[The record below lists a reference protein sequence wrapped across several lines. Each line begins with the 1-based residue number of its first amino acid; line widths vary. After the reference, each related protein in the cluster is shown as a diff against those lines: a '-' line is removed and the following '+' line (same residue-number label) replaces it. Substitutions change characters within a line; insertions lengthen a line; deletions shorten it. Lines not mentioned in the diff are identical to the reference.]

1 MDNGGE
7 RKISIKEIASLA
19 GVSVATVSRVINQS
33 GYVARETETRVRE
46 VVKRYGY
53 VPNLMARG
61 LRTNRSPI
69 VGVVIPDITNEFF
82 ANIVLCIQTRL
93 FKSHYSTMICNT
105 NESAAL
111 ERAYLSTLSAQSI
124 SWLIFIS
131 GQPASGCAPSNVPTI
146 YVDRRPYERDAEDA
160 VTIES
165 DNEEGGYLAVRELLG
180 KGCRRIAIITDLR
193 GISSHLARYNGYL
206 RALEEA
212 GVDGQERG
220 LLQQVEVIS
229 FSDARRLTSRMIKR
243 RVPFDGIFCTTDQ
256 MALGAITALQQHG
269 VSVPE
274 TVKVIGFDD
283 ISIARYCQL
292 PFTTIR
298 QPTHEL
304 GLRAV
309 DTLLKMIAGE
319 TIENR
324 KVMLPVQLVRRLS
337 T

>member
-1 MDNGGE
+1 MDNEGD
-7 RKISIKEIASLA
+7 RQISIKEIAGMA

-33 GYVARETETRVRE
+33 GYVARETEARVRD
-46 VVKRYGY
+46 VVERYGY

-82 ANIVLCIQTRL
+82 ANIVLCIQTHL
-93 FKSHYSTMICNT
+93 FKSHFSTMICNT
-105 NESAAL
+105 NESAVL
-111 ERAYLSTLSAQSI
+111 ERAYLATLSAQSI
-124 SWLIFIS
+124 SGLIFVS

-146 YVDRRPYERDAEDA
+146 YVDRHPYVREGDDA

-165 DNEEGGYLAVRELLG
+165 DNEEGGYLAARELLE

-193 GISSHLARYNGYL
+193 GISSHFARYNGYK
-206 RALEEA
+206 RALAEFGIEWSQ
-212 GVDGQERG
+212 D
-220 LLQQVEVIS
+220 LLQQVEIIS
-229 FSDARRLTSRMIKR
+229 FSDARRLTTRMLKQG
-243 RVPFDGIFCTTDQ
+243 VSFDGIFCTTDQ

-274 TVKVIGFDD
+274 KSKVVGFDD

-319 TIENR
+319 TIVDH
-324 KVMLPVQLVRRLS
+324 KVILPVQLVRRLS